1 MIKSVYDSSTVS
13 GTIRR
18 HLITVLVDNEP
29 GVLARVV
36 GMFSGRG
43 YNIDSLN
50 VAEVLTKEHLSRITI
65 VTHGTDDV
73 VDLIRKQLMTIVPVH
88 SVTNLENEGSPVE
101 AEVALV
107 YLYVNDSNKKNALD
121 VCDIYRARKIENEH
135 NTTVFEIAG
144 TSERINS
151 FIKEITK
158 IVNIEIVRSGP
169 IAISSLNRDEEEKWE
184 STMIG
189 TQI

>member
-1 MIKSVYDSSTVS
+1 MNKSVYDTPAAS
-13 GTIRR
+13 GSINR
-18 HLITVLVDNEP
+18 HLITILVDNEP

-50 VAEVLTKEHLSRITI
+50 VAEVVTKEDLSRITI
-65 VTHGTDDV
+65 VTHGTNEV

-107 YLYVNDSNKKNALD
+107 FLYVNDSNKKNVLNI
-121 VCDIYRARKIENEH
+121 CDIYRARKIENEH
-135 NTTVFEIAG
+135 NTSVFEIAG
-144 TSERINS
+144 TSERIDS

-158 IVNIEIVRSGP
+158 IVNIEVVRSGP
-169 IAISSLNRDEEEKWE
+169 IAISSLKRDEEE
-184 STMIG
+184 
-189 TQI
+189 